1 MTTTADAVQSVELTK
16 AKDGNMLA
24 NKCASTGMV
33 GSLGA
38 TVLSGIS
45 QGKVAH
51 LIHPW
56 AGIAFVGF
64 ALWHTYLKSKE
75 K

>member
-1 MTTTADAVQSVELTK
+1 MTTKADAVQSVESTK
-16 AKDGNMLA
+16 AKDGNLLA
-24 NKCASTGMV
+24 NKCAITGMA

-38 TVLSGIS
+38 TVLSVMG

-56 AGIAFVGF
+56 AGMAFVGF